1 MNLLATFQT
10 IESLEFSVRYA
21 VTNSLSVLLLV
32 WQEDETI
39 QALIQ
44 ILHENPKLEEAVIER
59 LQTLIATEFEAKT
72 WHPQDMAASAYLYIL
87 EQLGNLEALEQGTKL
102 VLSAKGFYWANKL
115 AQKIVS
121 EKLQNL
127 PQKP

>member
-1 MNLLATFQT
+1 MKLAELFQT
-10 IESLEFSVRYA
+10 IESLEFSVRYG
-21 VTNSLSVLLLV
+21 VTNSLSVLRLV

-44 ILHENPKLEEAVIER
+44 TLHENTQQEESVIER
-59 LQTLIATEFEAKT
+59 LKALIATEFEAKT

-87 EQLGNLEALEQGTKL
+87 EQLGNLESLEQGTKL
-102 VLSAKGFYWANKL
+102 VLSTKGFYWANKL